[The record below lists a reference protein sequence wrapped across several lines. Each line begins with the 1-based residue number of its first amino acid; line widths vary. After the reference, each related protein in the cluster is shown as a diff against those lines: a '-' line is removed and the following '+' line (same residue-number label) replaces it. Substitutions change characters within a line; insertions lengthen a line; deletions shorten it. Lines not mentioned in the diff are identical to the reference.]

1 MTRREFERI
10 VEEAVQ
16 SLPEAFRERIENVV
30 IRVAESPTKRRSRVP
45 EPKSRREP
53 ALYGLY
59 EGVPRIDR
67 SVEDGVRTPDRI
79 TIFKRAIERDHR
91 SRPAMVR
98 CIQETV
104 LHELGHYFG
113 LDDSQ
118 LDQLGY
124 G

>member
-10 VEEAVQ
+10 VEEAVK

-30 IRVAESPTKRRSRVP
+30 IRVAESPNRRQSRSQ
-45 EPKSRREP
+45 EPKGHETS
-53 ALYGLY
+53 LYGLY
-59 EGVPRIDR
+59 EGVPRTERRVDD
-67 SVEDGVRTPDRI
+67 SFQQPDRI
-79 TIFKRAIERDHR
+79 TIFKRAIERDHK
-91 SRPAMVR
+91 SRAAMVK

-113 LDDSQ
+113 LDDNQ
-118 LDQLGY
+118 LDELGY

>member
-10 VEEAVQ
+10 VEEAVK
-16 SLPEAFRERIENVV
+16 SLPEAFRARIENVV
-30 IRVAESPTKRRSRVP
+30 IRVAESPSKRQSRVP
-45 EPKSRREP
+45 EPKGRREP

-59 EGVPRIDR
+59 EGVPRTDR
-67 SVEDGVRTPDRI
+67 SVEDNVRTPDRI

>member
-10 VEEAVQ
+10 VEEAVLA
-16 SLPEAFRERIENVV
+16 LPEPFRVKVENVV
-30 IRVAESPTKRRSRVP
+30 FRVAESPNRRQSRTQDV
-45 EPKSRREP
+45 SGREP
-53 ALYGLY
+53 SLYGLY
-59 EGVPRIDR
+59 EGVPRTER
-67 SVEDGVRTPDRI
+67 SVEESLREPDRI

-91 SRPAMVR
+91 SKAAMVK

-113 LDDSQ
+113 LDDNQ

>member
-1 MTRREFERI
+1 MTRREFERT
-10 VEEAVQ
+10 VEEAVRA
-16 SLPEAFRERIENVV
+16 LPERFRAKIENVV
-30 IRVAESPTKRRSRVP
+30 FRVAESPNRRQSRSQDTAGH
-45 EPKSRREP
+45 EPS
-53 ALYGLY
+53 LYGLY
-59 EGVPRIDR
+59 EGVPRTER
-67 SVEDGVRTPDRI
+67 SVEESLREPDRI

-91 SRPAMVR
+91 SRAAMVK

-113 LDDSQ
+113 LDDNQ

>member
-10 VEEAVQ
+10 VEEAVK
-16 SLPEAFRERIENVV
+16 SLPAKFRDRIENVV
-30 IRVAESPTKRRSRVP
+30 IRVAESPNRRQSR
-45 EPKSRREP
+45 SQDSSGREP

-59 EGVPRIDR
+59 EGTPRTERSIDESFR
-67 SVEDGVRTPDRI
+67 PPDRI

-91 SRPAMVR
+91 SRQAMIQ

-113 LDDSQ
+113 LDDTQ
-118 LDQLGY
+118 LDELGY

>member
-10 VEEAVQ
+10 VEEAVK
-16 SLPEAFRERIENVV
+16 SLPEPFRIKIENVV
-30 IRVAESPTKRRSRVP
+30 IRVAESPNRRQSRSP
-45 EPKSRREP
+45 DLKGHEPS
-53 ALYGLY
+53 LYGLY
-59 EGVPRIDR
+59 EGVPRTER
-67 SVEDGVRTPDRI
+67 SPDESFRQPDRI

-91 SRPAMVR
+91 SKAAMVK

-118 LDQLGY
+118 LDELGY

>member
-10 VEEAVQ
+10 VEEAVRA
-16 SLPEAFRERIENVV
+16 LPERFRAKIENV
-30 IRVAESPTKRRSRVP
+30 IFRVAESPNRRQSRSQDVAG
-45 EPKSRREP
+45 REP
-53 ALYGLY
+53 SLYGLY
-59 EGVPRIDR
+59 EGVPRTER
-67 SVEDGVRTPDRI
+67 SVEESLRGPDRI

-91 SRPAMVR
+91 SRAAMVK

-113 LDDSQ
+113 LDDNQ

>member
-10 VEEAVQ
+10 VDEAVKA
-16 SLPEAFRERIENVV
+16 LPEAFRSRIENVV
-30 IRVAESPTKRRSRVP
+30 FRVAESPNRRQSRSQDTKGHETS
-45 EPKSRREP
+45 
-53 ALYGLY
+53 LYGLY
-59 EGVPRIDR
+59 EGVPRTER
-67 SVEDGVRTPDRI
+67 SVDESFREPDRI

-91 SRPAMVR
+91 SKTAMIK

-104 LHELGHYFG
+104 LHEVGHYFG
-113 LDDSQ
+113 LDDHQ

>member
-10 VEEAVQ
+10 VEEAVKA
-16 SLPEAFRERIENVV
+16 LPEAFRGRIENVV
-30 IRVAESPTKRRSRVP
+30 IRVAESPNRRQSRA
-45 EPKSRREP
+45 SDARGHEP

-59 EGVPRIDR
+59 EGVPRTER
-67 SVEDGVRTPDRI
+67 SVDDDPRAPDRI

-91 SRPAMVR
+91 SRPAMVK

-118 LDQLGY
+118 LDELGI

>member
-10 VEEAVQ
+10 VDDAVKA
-16 SLPEAFRERIENVV
+16 LPEKFRSRIENVV
-30 IRVAESPTKRRSRVP
+30 FRVAESPNRRQSRP
-45 EPKSRREP
+45 QEAKGHEPS
-53 ALYGLY
+53 LYGLY
-59 EGVPRIDR
+59 EGVPRTER
-67 SVEDGVRTPDRI
+67 SVDDSFREPDRI

-91 SRPAMVR
+91 SKTAMVK

-118 LDQLGY
+118 LDELGY

>member
-10 VEEAVQ
+10 VEDAVKT
-16 SLPEAFRERIENVV
+16 LPEAFRGRIENIV
-30 IRVAESPTKRRSRVP
+30 IRVAESPNRRQSRSADTKGH
-45 EPKSRREP
+45 EPS
-53 ALYGLY
+53 LYGLY
-59 EGVPRIDR
+59 EGIPRTER
-67 SVEDGVRTPDRI
+67 GVDDSLTQPDRI

-91 SRPAMVR
+91 TRPAMVK

-118 LDQLGY
+118 LDELGY

>member
-10 VEEAVQ
+10 VEEAVK
-16 SLPEAFRERIENVV
+16 SLPEALRARIENVV
-30 IRVAESPTKRRSRVP
+30 IRVAELPTRRQSRTQDA
-45 EPKSRREP
+45 RGREP

-59 EGVPRIDR
+59 EGVPKTER
-67 SVEDGVRTPDRI
+67 SVDDSLQPPDRI
-79 TIFKRAIERDHR
+79 TIFKRTIERDHR
-91 SRPAMVR
+91 SRPAMVK

>member
-16 SLPEAFRERIENVV
+16 ALPERFRTKIENVV
-30 IRVAESPTKRRSRVP
+30 FRVAESPNRRQSRP
-45 EPKSRREP
+45 HDTGGREP
-53 ALYGLY
+53 SLYGLY
-59 EGVPRIDR
+59 EGVPRTDR
-67 SVEDGVRTPDRI
+67 GVDESFREPDRI

-91 SRPAMVR
+91 SKAAMVK

-113 LDDSQ
+113 LDDNQ
-118 LDQLGY
+118 LDELGY

>member
-10 VEEAVQ
+10 VEEAVKA
-16 SLPEAFRERIENVV
+16 LPEAFRARIKKIV
-30 IRVAESPTKRRSRVP
+30 IRVAESPSKRQSRVP
-45 EPKSRREP
+45 EPKGRREP
-53 ALYGLY
+53 ALDGLY
-59 EGVPRIDR
+59 EGGAGA
-67 SVEDGVRTPDRI
+67 SDRI

>member
-10 VEEAVQ
+10 VEEAVK
-16 SLPEAFRERIENVV
+16 SLPETFRDRIENIV
-30 IRVAESPTKRRSRVP
+30 IRVAESPNRRQSKSS
-45 EPKSRREP
+45 EPKGHETS
-53 ALYGLY
+53 LYGLY
-59 EGVPRIDR
+59 EGVPRTERRVDD
-67 SVEDGVRTPDRI
+67 SFQQPDRI
-79 TIFKRAIERDHR
+79 TVFKRAIERDHK
-91 SRPAMVR
+91 SRAAMVK

-118 LDQLGY
+118 LDELGY

>member
-10 VEEAVQ
+10 VDEAVKA
-16 SLPEAFRERIENVV
+16 LPERFREKIENVV
-30 IRVAESPTKRRSRVP
+30 FRVSESPNKRQSSP
-45 EPKSRREP
+45 QAAKGREP

-59 EGVPRIDR
+59 EGVPRTER
-67 SVEDGVRTPDRI
+67 GVEESFREPDRI
-79 TIFKRAIERDHR
+79 TIFKRAIERDHK
-91 SRPAMVR
+91 SRAAMVK

-113 LDDSQ
+113 LDDNQ

>member
-10 VEEAVQ
+10 VDEAVK
-16 SLPEAFRERIENVV
+16 SLPDPFRVKIENVV
-30 IRVAESPTKRRSRVP
+30 FRVSESPNKRQSRSQDV
-45 EPKSRREP
+45 KGREP
-53 ALYGLY
+53 SLYGLY
-59 EGVPRIDR
+59 EGVPRTER
-67 SVEDGVRTPDRI
+67 GVEESFREPDRI
-79 TIFKRAIERDHR
+79 TIFKRAIERDHK
-91 SRPAMVR
+91 SKAAMVK

-113 LDDSQ
+113 LDDNQ

>member
-16 SLPEAFRERIENVV
+16 ALPAAFREKIENVV
-30 IRVAESPTKRRSRVP
+30 FRVAESPNRRQSRAR
-45 EPKSRREP
+45 EAGAREP
-53 ALYGLY
+53 SLYGLY
-59 EGVPRIDR
+59 EGVPRTER
-67 SVEDGVRTPDRI
+67 SADESFREPDRI
-79 TIFKRAIERDHR
+79 TIFKRAIERDHK
-91 SRPAMVR
+91 SRAAMVK

-113 LDDSQ
+113 LDDHQ

>member
-10 VEEAVQ
+10 VEEAVR
-16 SLPEAFRERIENVV
+16 SLPESFRSRIENVV
-30 IRVAESPTKRRSRVP
+30 IRVSESPNRRQSRSQETKGH
-45 EPKSRREP
+45 EPS
-53 ALYGLY
+53 LYGLY
-59 EGVPRIDR
+59 EGIPKTER
-67 SVEDGVRTPDRI
+67 GVDDSFQQPDRI

-91 SRPAMVR
+91 SRPAMVK

-118 LDQLGY
+118 LDRLGY

>member
-10 VEEAVQ
+10 VDEAVK
-16 SLPEAFRERIENVV
+16 SLPEAFRARIENVV
-30 IRVAESPTKRRSRVP
+30 IRVAESPNRRQSRSP
-45 EPKSRREP
+45 DMKGHETS
-53 ALYGLY
+53 LYGLY
-59 EGVPRIDR
+59 EGVPRTER
-67 SVEDGVRTPDRI
+67 GVDDSFREPDRI
-79 TIFKRAIERDHR
+79 TIFKRAIERDHKAR
-91 SRPAMVR
+91 AAMIK

-118 LDQLGY
+118 LDELGY

>member
-10 VEEAVQ
+10 VEEAVK
-16 SLPEAFRERIENVV
+16 SLPETFRERIENVV
-30 IRVAESPTKRRSRVP
+30 IRVAESPQRRQSKTAS
-45 EPKSRREP
+45 PKGHETS
-53 ALYGLY
+53 LYGLY
-59 EGVPRIDR
+59 EGVPRTERRLDE
-67 SVEDGVRTPDRI
+67 SLLPDRI

-91 SRPAMVR
+91 SRAAMVK

-118 LDQLGY
+118 LDELGY

>member
-10 VEEAVQ
+10 VEEAVK
-16 SLPEAFRERIENVV
+16 SLPEAFRKRIENVA
-30 IRVAESPTKRRSRVP
+30 IRVAESPNRRQSRSP
-45 EPKSRREP
+45 DPKGHEPS
-53 ALYGLY
+53 LYGLY
-59 EGVPRIDR
+59 EGVPRTERAVDD
-67 SVEDGVRTPDRI
+67 SFQQPDRI

-91 SRPAMVR
+91 SRAGMVK

-118 LDQLGY
+118 LDELGY

>member
-10 VEEAVQ
+10 VDEAVKA
-16 SLPEAFRERIENVV
+16 LPEKFRSRIENVV
-30 IRVAESPTKRRSRVP
+30 FRVAESPNRRQSRP
-45 EPKSRREP
+45 QDAKGHETS
-53 ALYGLY
+53 LYGLY
-59 EGVPRIDR
+59 EGVPRTER
-67 SVEDGVRTPDRI
+67 GVDDSFREPDRI

-91 SRPAMVR
+91 SKTAMVK

-118 LDQLGY
+118 LDELGY